1 MKSLAEDE
9 IASLLLRH
17 SLIHRV
23 GLRGLLWLAEE
34 FGLLGKVGGAD
45 GFRYKR
51 RALIYE
57 QLAEVVDTDLIREVV
72 CVPLGMDRTTFDRA
86 IAMT

>member
-57 QLAEVVDTDLIREVV
+57 PLAEMVDIEGLRERV
-72 CVPLGMDRTTFDRA
+72 CRQLRSRPRRSPG
-86 IAMT
+86 